1 LEGKLM
7 INIDAAFD
15 VDSGRGATGVVI
27 RDYTGHCIAA
37 SQLFLPHVVDA
48 PMAEAYALR
57 EGLVLAQRIG
67 CNSFSIQTD
76 CAKVVE
82 TMQNGGF
89 SATSSAAIFDDC
101 IILCS
106 GFGSV
111 SIEHCNR
118 GANQVAHELAKVSFR
133 SGSSCTWDDEPPRFI
148 LSKLAS
154 DVTVMVLA
162 SFRRTLFL
170 TRVPKG
176 TVRFLMRR
184 LASRFIFNILCI

>member
-1 LEGKLM
+1 
-7 INIDAAFD
+7 
-15 VDSGRGATGVVI
+15 
-27 RDYTGHCIAA
+27 
-37 SQLFLPHVVDA
+37 LFLPHVVDA

-67 CNSFSIQTD
+67 CNNFSIQTD
-76 CAKVVE
+76 CVQVVE

-101 IILCS
+101 TILWS

-118 GANQVAHELAKVSFR
+118 EANQVAHELAKVSFS

-154 DVTVMVLA
+154 DVTVL
-162 SFRRTLFL
+162 
-170 TRVPKG
+170 
-176 TVRFLMRR
+176 
-184 LASRFIFNILCI
+184 